1 MQLHLSPQLLGVRH
15 ATLGIRR
22 ENKGHWE
29 RRVPLTPDN
38 VRVLV
43 DQVCCAVTATICWWF
58 IAEVCLMHL

>member
-1 MQLHLSPQLLGVRH
+1 MLKTIVNDTFTLQLLGVRH

-43 DQVCCAVTATICWWF
+43 DQVCCA
-58 IAEVCLMHL
+58 LGSHHLR